1 MMCGLLRA
9 NGHAVS
15 EARVGRALGVV
26 NVPYHTARQQVQYFL
41 LLRVPLKVLRH
52 CFIYAHICTYMEM
65 FPVTFHLTDLLL
77 CCWTFVL
84 LSYVYISISVCFCSV
99 LSQLSLTTGNDRNT
113 VSTSVA
119 GCTQFE
125 SDSIHCTVLR
135 SQAAYGPKR
144 KNWNV
149 WCHTCFGCGWFFW
162 KSGGMEEHAS

>member
-1 MMCGLLRA
+1 MCGLLRA
-9 NGHAVS
+9 KGHAVS

-26 NVPYHTARQQVQYFL
+26 NVAYHTARQQV
-41 LLRVPLKVLRH
+41 LRSIFSTFTCATESPKALFHL
-52 CFIYAHICTYMEM
+52 CTYMEM